1 MKKRKKLVM
10 SLAALLMAGSLAGC
24 ASWIDRGE
32 SMTAVGSTALQPLVE
47 AAQMNLVL
55 ETSEKQSMFKVVDRA
70 QDYPKSSLEQ
80 LTSGTLTSLQRKKKE
95 SMLQLW

>member
-1 MKKRKKLVM
+1 M

-47 AAQMNLVL
+47 AAADEFGSRNIG
-55 ETSEKQSMFKVVDRA
+55 KQSMFKVEDRVQA
-70 QDYPKSSLEQ
+70 YPKSSLEQ

-95 SMLQLW
+95 SMLQP

>member
-32 SMTAVGSTALQPLVE
+32 SMTAVGST
-47 AAQMNLVL
+47 NLVL
-55 ETSEKQSMFKVVDRA
+55 ETSEKQSMFKVVDRVQA
-70 QDYPKSSLEQ
+70 YPKSSLEQ

-95 SMLQLW
+95 SMLQL